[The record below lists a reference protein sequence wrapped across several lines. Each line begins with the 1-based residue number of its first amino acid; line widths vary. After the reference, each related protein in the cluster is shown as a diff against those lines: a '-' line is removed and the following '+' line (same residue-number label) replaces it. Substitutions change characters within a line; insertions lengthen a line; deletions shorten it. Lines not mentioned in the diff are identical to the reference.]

1 MPFNL
6 EMLLDY
12 FGVYNERIWP
22 VQVVGYV
29 AGLLILVPLF
39 RPGKVGNRVVTG
51 GLALLWLWVGLVF
64 WVPAASEMAMLYA
77 PAALF
82 AVQGVLF
89 LHALVRGHLAYGPA
103 GRVAT
108 ILGLA
113 FVAYALVGYPL
124 VGLGVGHVYPHAVL
138 SPLFPCPAIIL
149 TFGLLLFARGVPRH
163 LLIIPA
169 LWALSGLLWLYLG
182 MFEDAGL
189 VIAGVVG
196 VVLITARARA
206 VRRGVSATPQS
217 QLM

>member
-1 MPFNL
+1 MPFSL

-12 FGVYNERIWP
+12 FAVYNERIWP
-22 VQVVGYV
+22 MQWVGFV

-39 RPGKVGNRVVTG
+39 RPGKAWDRVVTG

-82 AVQGVLF
+82 AVQGILF
-89 LHALVRGHLAYGPA
+89 LHALVRDHLSYGPA
-103 GRVAT
+103 GRVDT

-124 VGLGVGHVYPHAVL
+124 VGLGVGHVYPHAAL

-182 MFEDAGL
+182 MVEDAGM
-189 VIAGVVG
+189 VTAGVVG
-196 VVLITARARA
+196 VILISARERAARRA
-206 VRRGVSATPQS
+206 ANAPLRA
-217 QLM
+217 

>member
-1 MPFNL
+1 MPFSL

-12 FGVYNERIWP
+12 FAVYNERIWP
-22 VQVVGYV
+22 MQWVGYV

-39 RPGKVGNRVVTG
+39 RPGKAWNRVVTG

-64 WVPAASEMAMLYA
+64 WVPAAREMAMLYA

-82 AVQGVLF
+82 AVQGLLF
-89 LHALVRGHLAYGPA
+89 LHALVRGHLSYGPA
-103 GRVAT
+103 GRVDT

-124 VGLGVGHVYPHAVL
+124 VGLAVGHVYPHAVL

-163 LLIIPA
+163 LLIIPTS
-169 LWALSGLLWLYLG
+169 WALSGLLWLYLG

-196 VVLITARARA
+196 VVLIAVRERA
-206 VRRGVSATPQS
+206 VRGAASATS
-217 QLM
+217 QV